1 MCRANENIKLG
12 VSYMRILAFDK
23 SGQPTLGVRRGDDV
37 VDLSVAAPDL
47 PGDMPTLIA
56 AGNDAMAHAEKS
68 ANNAS
73 GDAVIPAEALVYHPT
88 IWNPG
93 KIICVGLNYAAHA
106 AEAVSDTSNVQN
118 YPSLFLRVNSTL
130 VGHEQPIFVPKASN
144 DLDYEAEMVAII
156 GKSGHCVS
164 KSSALE
170 HIAGY
175 SVFNEGSVRDY
186 QFKSSQW
193 TSGKNFDATGGFGPD
208 FVTADEVPAGGKGLR
223 IQTRLNGE
231 TMQDANTENMIFDI
245 ASLIEII
252 TEVMTLHPGDIIVSG
267 TPDGVGF
274 ARKPPLW
281 MKPGDVC
288 EIDIEGIG
296 VLRNSIEAAE

>member
-1 MCRANENIKLG
+1 
-12 VSYMRILAFDK
+12 MRILAFDK
-23 SGQPTLGVRRGDDV
+23 SGQPTLGVRRGDDI

-47 PGDMPTLIA
+47 PGDMPALIA
-56 AGNDAMAHAEKS
+56 GGDDAMSRAKS
-68 ANNAS
+68 AAEGAS
-73 GDAVIPAEALVYHPT
+73 GDAVISAEGLVYHPT
-88 IWNPG
+88 IWNAG

-106 AEAVSDTSNVQN
+106 AEAVSDTSNVQE
-118 YPSLFLRVNSTL
+118 YPSLFLRVATTL
-130 VGHEQPIFVPKASN
+130 VGHEQSILVPKASS
-144 DLDYEAEMVAII
+144 DLDYEAEMVAVV
-156 GKSGHCVS
+156 GRSGHGVS
-164 KSSALE
+164 KADALD

-245 ASLIEII
+245 PTLIEII
-252 TEVMTLHPGDIIVSG
+252 TEVMTLHPGDVIVSG

-274 ARKPPLW
+274 ARKPPVW
-281 MKPGDVC
+281 MKPGDIC

-296 VLRNSIEAAE
+296 VLRNSIESA